1 MVALIVYFRW
11 KMKFI
16 KKTPAIAIALGAL
29 LTGCASESATQP
41 VQTSAASAESLVLY
55 SGRSEDL
62 ISPLLDL
69 FTSETGIAVTARY
82 GASAEMAAT
91 ILEEGTNGKADAFLS
106 QDAGALGS
114 LAGQKNIVTLP
125 SDLLEQVSPF
135 YRATNGT
142 WLGVSGRA
150 RVFAYNTELVTTLPV
165 SVFDLTDPGWQGRI
179 GIAPTNASFQSF
191 VTGMRVTEGDQA
203 TADFLAALKDNA
215 VIYEGNAQI
224 LEAIEAGEVAA
235 GLINHYYWF
244 EKAAE
249 IGRENMKSKT
259 VWFEPGDP
267 GNLVNVAGVSVLSD
281 NPAAI
286 TFARWLLG
294 ATAQQYFL
302 AETFEYSL
310 TSDVSPD
317 ASLPKL
323 SEIGAPK
330 IDLSDLSSLNI
341 TLEMLAKAG
350 LI

>member
-1 MVALIVYFRW
+1 
-11 KMKFI
+11 MKFI
-16 KKTPAIAIALGAL
+16 KSVPVIAIALGL
-29 LTGCASESATQP
+29 LLSGCANESASVPAQS
-41 VQTSAASAESLVLY
+41 SATGTESIVFY

-62 ISPLLDL
+62 IAPLLAL
-69 FTSETGIAVTARY
+69 FTAETGIAATARY
-82 GASAEMAAT
+82 GASAEMAAA
-91 ILEEGTNGKADAFLS
+91 ILEEGDNGKADAFLS

-114 LAGQKNIVTLP
+114 LAGQQNIVQLP
-125 SDLLEQVSPF
+125 SDLLEQVAPS
-135 YRATNGT
+135 YRASDGT

-150 RVFAYNTELVTTLPV
+150 RVFAYNPDLVTTLPV
-165 SVFDLTDPGWQGRI
+165 SVFDLADPGWQGRI

-191 VTGMRVTEGDQA
+191 VTGMRVTEGEQA
-203 TADFLAALKDNA
+203 TADFLSTLKVNA
-215 VIYEGNAQI
+215 VIYEGNGQI

-259 VWFEPGDP
+259 AWFQPGDP
-267 GNLVNVAGVSVLSD
+267 GNLVNVSGVSVLTD

-294 ATAQQYFL
+294 ETAQQYFL
-302 AETFEYSL
+302 KTTFEYSL
-310 TSDVSPD
+310 SSDVSPD
-317 ASLPKL
+317 DSLPKL
-323 SEIGAPK
+323 SEIGGPK
-330 IDLSDLSSLNI
+330 IDLSDLSSLNL